1 MNQKT
6 EKNQANL
13 IVNFLGIRKWTN
25 ILSGLLLVVSLV
37 SITTS
42 GFNFGIDFTGGTL
55 VEVQYPNNANLENI
69 RSRLR
74 SEEIQSTVSF
84 FGASDVVLIQS
95 PVSISNSELS
105 NQIFEVLK
113 KDNENITLNRVEF
126 IGPKV
131 GESLIEDGFLA
142 ILYATIGI
150 LIYVL
155 FRFELRFALSSVL
168 TLVHD
173 IVIVLG
179 IFSLFNLV
187 FDLTVL
193 AAILAVLG
201 YSLNDTIVV
210 FDRIRENFIRK
221 ETGGIERRINDAL
234 NQTLSRTIMTSLTTL
249 LVLVC
254 MLFFAGE
261 GIFNFALALTLGIVI
276 GTYSS
281 IYVSSVLLLVFKLKR
296 EHLLK
301 PEIDDELNNT
311 P

>member
-13 IVNFLGIRKWTN
+13 TVNFLGIRKWTN

-234 NQTLSRTIMTSLTTL
+234 NQTLSRTITTSLTTL